1 MPDKNFQ
8 TAPCGSGWTKR
19 TKRDLNATPVN
30 AALGVDLMLPLTLG
44 TILSPLSPF
53 LSAGYGQKIIL
64 GSGSALAG
72 VQDQRQKG
80 ESLGAASK
88 ALSSSSTRSGVGM
101 AL

>member
-30 AALGVDLMLPLTLG
+30 AALGVDLMLPLPLG

-80 ESLGAASK
+80 
-88 ALSSSSTRSGVGM
+88 
-101 AL
+101 